1 MAAINPTTREG
12 PAKTFIVEWVLGAGD
27 TGVPIDYP
35 GAADRTVQ
43 IIGNF
48 GGATVEMQGT
58 LEQTPVTWLPVTD
71 AQGNAISKTEA
82 SLEAITELVRW
93 IRPIVTGGTGTA
105 VTILLLMRTT
115 I

>member
-1 MAAINPTTREG
+1 MAAIDPITREG
-12 PAKTFIVEWVLGAGD
+12 PAKTFIVEWTLGDGD
-27 TGVPIDYP
+27 TGAPIDYP

-43 IIGNF
+43 IFGNF
-48 GGATVEMQGT
+48 GGATVAMQGT
-58 LEQTPVTWLPVTD
+58 LEAVPLTWLPVTD
-71 AQGNAISKTEA
+71 AQGNAITKTEA

-93 IRPIVTGGTGTA
+93 IRPVVTGGSGTA